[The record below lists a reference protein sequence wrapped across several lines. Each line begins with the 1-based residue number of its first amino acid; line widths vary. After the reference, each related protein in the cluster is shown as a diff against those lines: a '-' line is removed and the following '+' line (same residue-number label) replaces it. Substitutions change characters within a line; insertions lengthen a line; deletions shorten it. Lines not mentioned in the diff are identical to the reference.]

1 MAKYIFIA
9 LILLT
14 LGCAAD
20 RELVEDD
27 LTTMTVI
34 KYSTCYRGARVL
46 CNIHLYSSRHKTE
59 HVLWG
64 REWSD
69 TLTFFMGKTWQQ
81 TEPK

>member
-1 MAKYIFIA
+1 MAKYIFFA

-14 LGCAAD
+14 LGCNID
-20 RELVEDD
+20 RELIEDD
-27 LTTMTVI
+27 LTTMKVI
-34 KYSTCYRGARVL
+34 KYTTCYRGARVL

-59 HVLWG
+59 HVLWA

-69 TLTFFMGKTWQQ
+69 TLIFPINKTWSQ